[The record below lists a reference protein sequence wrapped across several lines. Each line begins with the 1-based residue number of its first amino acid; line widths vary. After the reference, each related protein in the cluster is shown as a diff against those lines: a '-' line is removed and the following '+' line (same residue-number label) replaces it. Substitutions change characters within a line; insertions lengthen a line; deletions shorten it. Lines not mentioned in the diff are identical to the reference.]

1 MNTRIARRL
10 NEASRSAS
18 PEKELKRVGEEITVA
33 HNIAV
38 TNGFLELPILDFVDA
53 EPRLTEA
60 VNAASVVI
68 VAPKSGM
75 ISLDDLYNL
84 KTAWGADEV
93 NVLTADKSI
102 ELVFKK

>member
-10 NEASRSAS
+10 NEARQNAS
-18 PEKELKRVGEEITVA
+18 PSKELAQVGEEITLA

-38 TNGFLELPILDFVDA
+38 TNGFLELPVLEYMDVEYSDDII
-53 EPRLTEA
+53 
-60 VNAASVVI
+60 SVI
-68 VAPKSGM
+68 VAPRSGM
-75 ISLDDLYNL
+75 ISLNDLYNL
-84 KTAWGADEV
+84 KAAWGADEV

>member
-1 MNTRIARRL
+1 MNTRIVRRL
-10 NEASRSAS
+10 NLARCTANR
-18 PEKELKRVGEEITVA
+18 EKELKSVAEEIVLG

-38 TNGFLELPILDFVDA
+38 TNGFLELPVLDYIDA
-53 EPRLTEA
+53 EQGGEEERTM
-60 VNAASVVI
+60 SVI

-75 ISLDDLYNL
+75 ISLNDLYNL

-93 NVLTADKSI
+93 NVLTATQSV

>member
-10 NEASRSAS
+10 NEARRSTN
-18 PEKELKRVGEEITVA
+18 PEKELKRVGEDVTLA

-38 TNGFLELPILDFVDA
+38 TNGFLELPMLDFVDA
-53 EPRLTEA
+53 EPRLTLTANA
-60 VNAASVVI
+60 VSVVI

-75 ISLDDLYNL
+75 ISLNDLYNL